1 MPTDK
6 AQMFLYY
13 WNLLGGRDKPE
24 PVAEYRFDSVRKW
37 RFDWAFPDSKVAV
50 EVEGNAWQV
59 AGGGKHMQDADLE
72 KYNAAASAGWRIF
85 RFSPGMLRSDPDKCI
100 DMVRKAL
107 K

>member
-13 WNLLGGRDKPE
+13 WHLLCGADDDP
-24 PVAEYRFDSVRKW
+24 ASEYRFDKVRKW
-37 RFDWAFPDSKVAV
+37 RFDFAWPIKMIAV
-50 EVEGNAWQV
+50 EIEGNAWRV

-72 KYNAAASAGWRIF
+72 KYNAAATAGWRIF
-85 RFSPGMLRSDPDKCI
+85 RFSPGMLRSDPEKCI
-100 DMVRKAL
+100 DMVREAL